1 MKHLFWAMALLLCVG
16 YSGSNSSEK
25 EQLAEAEAARIEKS
39 IEDGLGRDGIYQ
51 VGDYYNRDFNKGIV
65 FDVTN
70 GGRNGKILSLDEAD
84 YNWSGAKQWCRNHGD
99 GWYLPTEDELKEIY
113 RNMSDVNGGLR
124 KYNRRGLYGSN
135 YWSSTESNSDCAL
148 LVYMSDGSTGDGD
161 KDFDYY
167 VRAVYEF

>member
-16 YSGSNSSEK
+16 CGGSNGSDDS
-25 EQLAEAEAARIEKS
+25 
-39 IEDGLGRDGIYQ
+39 DGRDGIYQ

-70 GGRNGKILSLDEAD
+70 GGRNGKILSLDET
-84 YNWSGAKQWCRNHGD
+84 NCSWSDAKQWCRNHGD

-113 RNMSDVNGGLR
+113 RNKQNVNKGLR
-124 KYNRRGLYGSN
+124 KYNREGLEYSP
-135 YWSSTESNSDCAL
+135 YWSSTEYDSDRAWNVL
-148 LVYMSDGSTGDGD
+148 MASGRTFDGD
-161 KDFDYY
+161 KGSSHC

>member
-16 YSGSNSSEK
+16 CGGSNGSDDS
-25 EQLAEAEAARIEKS
+25 
-39 IEDGLGRDGIYQ
+39 DGRDGIYQ

-70 GGRNGKILSLDEAD
+70 GGRNGKILSLDETKCK
-84 YNWSGAKQWCRNHGD
+84 WSDAKQWCRNHGD

-113 RNMSDVNGGLR
+113 RNKQDVNEGLR
-124 KYNRRGLYGSN
+124 KYNREELGYAP
-135 YWSSTESNSDCAL
+135 YWSSTEYDSDCAWNVL
-148 LVYMSDGSTGDGD
+148 MASGRTLDGTKDGNH
-161 KDFDYY
+161 Y

>member
-16 YSGSNSSEK
+16 CSGSNSSEK
-25 EQLAEAEAARIEKS
+25 ERLAEAEAARIEKS

-70 GGRNGKILSLDEAD
+70 GGRNGKILSLDET
-84 YNWSGAKQWCRNHGD
+84 YCNWSDAKQWCRNHGK

-113 RNMSDVNGGLR
+113 RNKRNVNEGLR
-124 KYNRRGLYGSN
+124 KYNREELRDSF
-135 YWSSTESNSDCAL
+135 YWSSTEYDSDCAWS
-148 LVYMSDGSTGDGD
+148 VHMNNGNADGTKLYDT
-161 KDFDYY
+161 Y
-167 VRAVYEF
+167 VRAVFAF